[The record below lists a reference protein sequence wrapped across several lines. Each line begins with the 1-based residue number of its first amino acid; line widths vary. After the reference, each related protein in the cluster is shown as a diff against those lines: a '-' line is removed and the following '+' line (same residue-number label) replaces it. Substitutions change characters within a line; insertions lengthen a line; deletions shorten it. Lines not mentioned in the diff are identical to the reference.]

1 MSNHSG
7 TLMVET
13 DILITGIIIF
23 VARVCDVAIGTLRTI
38 VTVQGRT
45 VIAFFLALFEI
56 TIWILVASK
65 VINQINEQ
73 PLLVVF
79 YAFGFATGNVVGILV
94 ERKLALGII
103 ILKVITPTAGREIST
118 ALREKGQPVTIFV
131 GEGLKGPVTEL
142 YIACKRRDLPWILPE
157 VRSFDR
163 DAFYIIEQ
171 ARDMRKVLTPTS
183 VPTTGWRSARKRK

>member
-1 MSNHSG
+1 MIEMDV
-7 TLMVET
+7 LA
-13 DILITGIIIF
+13 TGMIIF

-38 VTVQGRT
+38 MTVQGRT
-45 VIAFFLALFEI
+45 ALAFVLALFEI

-73 PLLVVF
+73 PVLVIF

-103 ILKVITPTAGREIST
+103 ILKVITRTAGKEISD
-118 ALREKGQPVTIFV
+118 ALRKKGQPVTVFI

-142 YIACKRRDLPWILPE
+142 YIACRRRDLSWLLPE
-157 VRSFDR
+157 VRSFDEG
-163 DAFYIIEQ
+163 AFYIIEQ
-171 ARDMRKVLTPTS
+171 ARDMRKVLSPA
-183 VPTTGWRSARKRK
+183 PIPLGGWRAVRKRK